1 MGVAVP
7 TWVTLPV
14 ISRAC
19 AANAASGAIA
29 RKRESDTANRR
40 RTDAPRRDGEMVGVF
55 GRQIRRVLR
64 PPKNDRGD
72 GDSAYTCM
80 AIQPGGGPLRHT
92 NLLDVSRG
100 GTPCQERC
108 KRLCAVHTLSNF

>member
-40 RTDAPRRDGEMVGVF
+40 RTDAPRRDREMVGVF

-64 PPKNDRGD
+64 PPK
-72 GDSAYTCM
+72 TIVVT
-80 AIQPGGGPLRHT
+80 AIPLTPAWQFNPAAGRYVT
-92 NLLDVSRG
+92 RICSMYPAAEPLVKRDVSAFV
-100 GTPCQERC
+100 PC
-108 KRLCAVHTLSNF
+108 T